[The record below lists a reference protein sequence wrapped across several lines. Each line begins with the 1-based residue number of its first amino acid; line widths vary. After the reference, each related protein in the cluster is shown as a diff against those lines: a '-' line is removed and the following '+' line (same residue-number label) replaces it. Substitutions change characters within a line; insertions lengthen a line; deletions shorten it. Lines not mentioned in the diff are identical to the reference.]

1 MTAESGAVRAYRPLL
16 ALIVVG
22 GLAIRLLHFA
32 LPLGSDDQV
41 WIKVAREI
49 AGGQTHTDLPVYY
62 TRLVWTWLL
71 IGWGTLGSL
80 TLEWTSVLMF
90 ILGALTILLVAAAAR
105 TAFNDRAAL
114 LAALVYAAH
123 PLAIT
128 FDTAA
133 LPDGLAVCLLAATIA
148 AFIHYLKERRAR
160 TLLIC
165 GLIIGLQFGVK
176 NYFMLVSLPCALTIV
191 ALHIP
196 WRQRCAQIGLL
207 AGSAIAGLAVALL
220 IGAVSGVGVGPHI
233 EGAGHY
239 VDYISQGG
247 GSESVRSDLV
257 RFAALL
263 VGRGEVLT
271 VLFFGFGAAI
281 GCLTLFGLIATAVG
295 ARRNPVLLFIA
306 ATVLLF
312 VLFLMLMPV
321 RLSPLTFTQFHE
333 RYLTVVLPALSI
345 ATGAALAAAWQ
356 ALTARPLKIAA
367 AGMLLAVVA
376 YGGWV
381 PNGMHD
387 RYGVLEMRGLAQALG
402 MAPGTH
408 TQVLLLPIHFRRLV
422 PDSFYEQG
430 VTLRYVDF
438 ASTASLDSAL
448 DAIAAD
454 PTVAI
459 IAFRKPFRTLSER
472 LRTGDYSDATSDAL
486 EAGLVP
492 TARSRGYS
500 IEAVRVPYDSLRVW
514 LARAGVDTRGQLVAW
529 LIRKPVT

>member
-1 MTAESGAVRAYRPLL
+1 MNR
-16 ALIVVG
+16 
-22 GLAIRLLHFA
+22 IRRCGRIDHCSHSSWSVASPTIAHFA
-32 LPLGSDDQV
+32 LPLGSDDQSGS
-41 WIKVAREI
+41 RSR
-49 AGGQTHTDLPVYY
+49 GGWRPDSYRPPVYY

-247 GSESVRSDLV
+247 SESAQMCDL
-257 RFAALL
+257 ALRRP
-263 VGRGEVLT
+263 RGGAPA
-271 VLFFGFGAAI
+271 FFGFCGD
-281 GCLTLFGLIATAVG
+281 CLTLFGLIATAVG
-295 ARRNPVLLFIA
+295 ARRNPVSCSSRQPSCCSC
-306 ATVLLF
+306 
-312 VLFLMLMPV
+312 LMLMPV
-321 RLSPLTFTQFHE
+321 RLSPLTFTNSTNVHGCAVDRNRCARARQ
-333 RYLTVVLPALSI
+333 LTAGLFSRRGRCSPWWL
-345 ATGAALAAAWQ
+345 TAAGCQRDAAAM
-356 ALTARPLKIAA
+356 ASG
-367 AGMLLAVVA
+367 AGPRAGA
-376 YGGWV
+376 DGSR
-381 PNGMHD
+381 H
-387 RYGVLEMRGLAQALG
+387 AHAS
-402 MAPGTH
+402 AS
-408 TQVLLLPIHFRRLV
+408 LPIHFRPR
-422 PDSFYEQG
+422 PDAFTSRRDAS
-430 VTLRYVDF
+430 LIDF
-438 ASTASLDSAL
+438 ASTASLYSARCDCRPDL
-448 DAIAAD
+448 A
-454 PTVAI
+454 TVFASR
-459 IAFRKPFRTLSER
+459 FGPHEK
-472 LRTGDYSDATSDAL
+472 LRTGDYSGTGRARGRAGTPHAHGYSTRPCAL
-486 EAGLVP
+486 
-492 TARSRGYS
+492 RQSRGS
-500 IEAVRVPYDSLRVW
+500 PA
-514 LARAGVDTRGQLVAW
+514 DTRGQLVAW